1 MRRLLFEVVP
11 WYDGHD
17 SATPA
22 AAVNRMTTTNRSTVT
37 EEYRLLHKYL
47 RDRYAD
53 KVVLTF
59 AQIEDLLGF
68 VLPNAARVEQG
79 WWANPEGDSTPSP
92 QSQCWMQA
100 NRTATARLLPQVV
113 VFERTKA

>member
-22 AAVNRMTTTNRSTVT
+22 AGVTQMTTTNRFAVT
-37 EEYRLLHKYL
+37 EEYRSLHKYL

-59 AQIEDLLGF
+59 GQIEDLLGF
-68 VLPNAARVEQG
+68 MLPNAARVEQE
-79 WWANPEGDSTPSP
+79 WWANPDAHGTPSP
-92 QSQCWMQA
+92 QSQSWMQA
-100 NRTATARLLPQVV
+100 NRTAAARLLPQVV

>member
-1 MRRLLFEVVP
+1 MRRLLFEVVSRCA
-11 WYDGHD
+11 GHD
-17 SATPA
+17 TAIPA
-22 AAVNRMTTTNRSTVT
+22 AGVTQMTTTDRLGVT
-37 EEYRLLHKYL
+37 EAYRPLHKYL

-68 VLPNAARVEQG
+68 VLPNAARLEQG
-79 WWANPEGDSTPSP
+79 WWANPDADSTPSP
-92 QSQCWMQA
+92 QSQSWTRA

-113 VFERTKA
+113 VFDRTPG

>member
-1 MRRLLFEVVP
+1 
-11 WYDGHD
+11 
-17 SATPA
+17 
-22 AAVNRMTTTNRSTVT
+22 MTTDRLAVG
-37 EEYRLLHKYL
+37 EEYRPLHKYL

-79 WWANPEGDSTPSP
+79 WWDNPAAHTTSSP
-92 QSQCWMQA
+92 QSQSWMQA
-100 NRTATARLLPQVV
+100 NRTAAARLLAQVV
-113 VFERTKA
+113 VFERT